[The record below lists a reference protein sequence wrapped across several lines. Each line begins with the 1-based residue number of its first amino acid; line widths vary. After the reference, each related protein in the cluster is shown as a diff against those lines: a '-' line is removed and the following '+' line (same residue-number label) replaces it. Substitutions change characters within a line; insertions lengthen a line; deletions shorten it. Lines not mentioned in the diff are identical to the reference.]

1 MDKAAWRAAVHGI
14 AKNQLSTHT
23 HWEIK
28 PGSGVPV
35 QCFFIVRMELDTFPH
50 LISYHT
56 FHKFVF
62 VPFGAMRIK

>member
-1 MDKAAWRAAVHGI
+1 MGYSSWDHKDSDMTE
-14 AKNQLSTHT
+14 QLNTHT

-35 QCFFIVRMELDTFPH
+35 QCFFIVRMKLDTFIH

-56 FHKFVF
+56 FHSFVL
-62 VPFGAMRIK
+62 VPFGAMRNK